1 MPSALASQLAI
12 SASLNAS
19 LLEAHTSKRRR
30 TESYLFTGR
39 DADLHDL
46 DAIHALSSNAFA
58 QLCSLSPVFSAR
70 TIKLGSDG
78 SSLSVD
84 FDQTLFSEAARNTDR
99 TMQSRDVN
107 ANLDSTLNTFLSLLG
122 PWLMEA
128 PTSKVLEWLVRR
140 FRINEFNVDAVLSL
154 FFPYHESPHFV
165 KMLSILHISPSSMFS
180 FMLPFKSAATPLA
193 RSSIVKAMTA
203 SQAVARF
210 IASLLPTAI
219 KGSYSH
225 RTLVAFNASTMHD
238 YIATQPALDEGTLAF
253 LLSAL
258 LAPFQTSHTDA
269 NTTLGGYVLLS
280 TLSHKVPLSSV
291 AVAAIVGAMA
301 SSAAPK
307 GKRESQ
313 SNRASGHFIK
323 VAISVCSPQGELGA
337 FHANTGNLCLKM
349 PGFAEE
355 LRGAVQFV
363 GAERFIFPLL
373 ESLRPR
379 LEEPAVSSL
388 YATILSTTSTPL
400 RVLKHIVSLL
410 IRLIV
415 TGSDEES
422 NEASKTNAAR
432 ALLALVHQRHIG
444 VLRDA
449 VSEVIDEGE
458 GVSDGE
464 DQRMKKKNRKKKADE
479 LMVSFSVSHPWAQ
492 STDVNEI
499 VVVST
504 SSTKEVRLGAVER
517 LYEILQG
524 RKTLEASDMAS
535 IQSAL
540 LARVYDTHAGVL
552 HTLYSSPELFLSTI
566 TSSMTPQKLLDTII
580 SQVAPDPPSRAILEA
595 HVTFLVG
602 HFTKTYPK
610 LSPAIHERVLFPYVL
625 ASRAK
630 FKTARGVWEALSEV
644 GDSPSGWLRGCVD
657 IWEKAGLLRGK
668 KVAKDDGNEDVDAGM
683 EKICQTNHDVAAK
696 IAENILASNDSSSDI
711 SIILSKLHDPLP
723 HARALA
729 YLVVRVLLLSTSC
742 EQQVDIALRALNA
755 MKLHSVDGFGDLSDG
770 SKSLQEARAL
780 SDRTLNM
787 KVATKPGGRVTIQ
800 FLQASILA
808 LIPAVRLVDGSIPS
822 WIAVPSLSDSSPDK
836 NAEDRYVTL
845 MQNLYAVA
853 VTSGSSTPS
862 QLSTHLIQA
871 IFLNLKDV
879 SLEFLLGVLLARSP
893 VLERVRT
900 RALLHA
906 LAFLRGFT
914 SGGAVDFQ
922 TVLPSFIAVLMDART
937 DKQGR
942 ALIFECV
949 SALAS
954 TSERKHVYGLG
965 TVYGAGSVHL
975 QYLDAKDLEAY
986 LKALLDS
993 RTLLVQDG
1001 TYIKVFHQQH
1011 LTAASA
1017 KYRRR
1022 VLCYLLSHAVAHSVP
1037 EARISIMTS
1046 VMEVTDAAKS
1056 DMVIPVM
1063 ETLTKDP
1070 APVSNLFGVNFPQ
1083 YNALV
1088 ASTFL
1093 SVPTMNLSTGSDN
1106 SVWEVFGLALRT
1118 YFQPNANTTVRQ
1130 LFSDT
1135 LEERLFA
1142 HLDMERQVQVCD
1154 VLLSAGSSGNE
1165 VYIHAK
1171 ELLSKLLQDVHLI
1184 IHLLVAYQPTAVQ
1197 SDTPASKRAKLDNP
1211 SHGNVEEKMSML
1223 TFLAEIL
1230 GTKELPGS
1238 LDLLTQLLDTLGKI
1252 IHHDSPVPSDTS
1264 YLCQMLMA
1272 AVEEA
1277 ASKIKEAPAR
1287 PIRLDILV
1295 EIIRV
1300 SENPQ
1305 TFHQALLL
1313 MGSLARLTPDS
1324 VLHNIMP
1331 IFTFMGTNVFH
1342 RDDSY
1347 SFKVVQNTIENIVP
1361 VMASS
1366 LKSKYTPGLKLY
1378 TGARDF
1384 LRIFTDASNHIPRHR
1399 RQNFFIHLVDVLG
1412 PQEFL
1417 APVCMLLVD
1426 RVANRVSRQHEGEA
1440 ATSLGLPI
1448 SLLRHFSRPSQLH
1461 VFKEALRE
1469 ATRLIRNIVA
1479 DEAGATFL
1487 DYLHDDEHSARSS
1500 SIIKRRAQ
1508 ALIIFV
1514 GYAITPTPSSEVS
1527 GADNETTELISL
1539 LLELTTTEGEN
1550 ITDVMSVAQQ
1560 VTSRV
1565 MNAVGAADFLNGALV
1580 MLQSDDT
1587 RIKAG
1592 ALEILAGRI
1601 PRVVETVRLEQQK
1614 TVLSIIDCIRDVISH
1629 QSAGTLVNSALNALR
1644 VIGSSICPGEE
1655 SAVVTTVPSV
1665 LKIIKARASL
1675 QSAIV
1680 VLPCYVASLG
1690 PWLIPHFREIAQE
1703 STSVLQDGLSGKM
1716 AQSSVDGAISTLQGL
1731 VSTLP
1736 AFYDAAELSNII
1748 KLHLQYSVTMSG
1760 AMTGLMKAIAKKIPS
1775 SSLLPVLC
1783 DLWPSL
1789 EKSQKKEHVDGL
1801 IAFFD
1806 LFKRSIR
1813 VAQRPDIQ
1821 EHLRSIFSVFLDG
1834 FGVNMKS
1841 TTGFKDGEPHIIS
1854 AFLEVVVKL
1863 NETAFRPL
1871 FRRLYDWAFVAE
1883 NADIERK
1890 ITFFHMYSA
1899 LLDYF
1904 KGLMNSY
1911 MSMLLQAL
1919 CDILASLAAGSI
1931 QHSSLWS
1938 STVETL
1944 TKSFENDDGVFWRDD
1959 KLASVAK
1966 PLIAQVSICIKLNI
1980 ADGKQALTNC
1990 LIAMT
1995 SVAMDDALLKSINL
2009 DLLMHTRAEDA
2020 RVRIFALSCAEAL
2033 WREQGGKLI
2042 GFVAETATFISE
2054 CAEDE
2059 NDSVVRETHKLKNAV
2074 ESVAGSISG
2083 L

>member
-1 MPSALASQLAI
+1 MPSALASQLAA

-19 LLEAHTSKRRR
+19 LLEAHTSKRRQ

-39 DADLHDL
+39 DSDLHDI
-46 DAIHALSSNAFA
+46 DAIHALASNAFA
-58 QLCSLSPVFSAR
+58 QLCSLSPAFSMR

-84 FDQTLFSEAARNTDR
+84 FDQTLFSEAARNMDR
-99 TMQSRDVN
+99 TLQSQEVN
-107 ANLDSTLNTFLSLLG
+107 SNIDRTLNAFLSLLG

-165 KMLSILHISPSSMFS
+165 KMLSILHISPSSIFV

-193 RSSIVKAMTA
+193 RSSIVKAMA
-203 SQAVARF
+203 ANQAVARY

-219 KGSYSH
+219 RGSYSH
-225 RTLVAFNASTMHD
+225 RTLVAFNAATMHD
-238 YIATQPALDEGTLAF
+238 YIATRPALDEGTLAF

-258 LAPFQTSHTDA
+258 LAPFQTSHADA
-269 NTTLGGYVLLS
+269 NATLGSYVLLS
-280 TLSHKVPLSSV
+280 TLSHKVSLSSA
-291 AVAAIVGAMA
+291 AVAAIIGAMA

-307 GKRESQ
+307 GKRESRDNTT
-313 SNRASGHFIK
+313 SEHFIK
-323 VAISVCSPQGELGA
+323 VAIAVCSPQEELGA
-337 FHANTGNLCLKM
+337 FQASTGNLCLKM

-355 LRGAVQFV
+355 LRGAVQYV
-363 GAERFIFPLL
+363 GAEKFILPLL
-373 ESLRPR
+373 ESLRLR
-379 LEEPAVSSL
+379 LEERVVSSL
-388 YATILSTTSTPL
+388 YATIISATGTPL
-400 RVLKHIVSLL
+400 RVLKHLVSSL
-410 IRLIV
+410 IRIIV
-415 TGSDEES
+415 AGNDEES
-422 NEASKTNAAR
+422 NETSMINAAR
-432 ALLALVHQRHIG
+432 ALLALVHQRHVG
-444 VLRDA
+444 LLRDA
-449 VSEVIDEGE
+449 VGENIDDKE
-458 GVSDGE
+458 GVNEGE
-464 DQRMKKKNRKKKADE
+464 DQRVKKKDRKKKTDE

-499 VVVST
+499 VVAST
-504 SSTKEVRLGAVER
+504 SSTKETRLGAVER

-524 RKTLEASDMAS
+524 GKTLEASDMAS

-540 LARVYDTHAGVL
+540 LARVYDTHAAVL
-552 HTLYSSPELFLSTI
+552 EVLYSSPELFLSTVAPS
-566 TSSMTPQKLLDTII
+566 TTPQKLLDTVV
-580 SQVAPDPPSRAILEA
+580 SQVAPDPPSRAVLQA

-602 HFTKTYPK
+602 RFSKTHPE
-610 LSPAIHERVLFPYVL
+610 LSPTVHERVLFPYVL
-625 ASRAK
+625 ASKSK
-630 FKTARGVWEALSEV
+630 FKTARSVWEALREV
-644 GDSPSGWLRGCVD
+644 GDTANGWLQDCVD
-657 IWEKAGLLRGK
+657 IWQKTGLLRSK
-668 KVAKDDGNEDVDAGM
+668 KVAKDDENEDADVDM
-683 EKICQTNHDVAAK
+683 EKICQANLDVAAK
-696 IAENILASNDSSSDI
+696 IAENILASSDSSNDI
-711 SIILSKLHDPLP
+711 SLILSKLHDPLP

-742 EQQVDIALRALNA
+742 EQQVDIALGALST
-755 MKLHSVDGFGDLSDG
+755 MKLHSIDGFGDLSDG
-770 SKSLQEARAL
+770 STSLQEVL
-780 SDRTLNM
+780 SDRTLGM
-787 KVATKPGGRVTIQ
+787 KVATKPGGKVTMQ

-808 LIPAVRLVDGSIPS
+808 LIPAVRPVDSCAPAWIVLSQSGSHPGK
-822 WIAVPSLSDSSPDK
+822 K
-836 NAEDRYVTL
+836 NIEDRYVTL

-853 VTSGSSTPS
+853 VASGSSTPS
-862 QLSTHLIQA
+862 QLSIHLIQA
-871 IFLNLKDV
+871 IFLNLRDV
-879 SLEFLLGVLLARSP
+879 SLQFLLGVLLARSP
-893 VLERVRT
+893 ALERVRT

-906 LAFLRGFT
+906 LAFLRGHT
-914 SGGAVDFQ
+914 SSNAVDFQ

-954 TSERKHVYGLG
+954 ISERKHVYGLD
-965 TVYGAGSVHL
+965 TIYGAESAHL
-975 QYLDAKDLEAY
+975 QYLDGKDLKVY
-986 LKALLDS
+986 LKALLNS
-993 RTLLVQDG
+993 RSLLVQDSN
-1001 TYIKVFHQQH
+1001 YIKVFHQQH
-1011 LTAASA
+1011 LAVAGA
-1017 KYRRR
+1017 KHRRR
-1022 VLCYLLSHAVAHSVP
+1022 VLCYLLSHAVSHPVP
-1037 EARISIMTS
+1037 DARISIMDS
-1046 VMEVTDAAKS
+1046 VMDASDAAKS
-1056 DMVIPVM
+1056 DMVMPAM
-1063 ETLTKDP
+1063 ETLIKDP
-1070 APVSNLFGVNFPQ
+1070 APISNLFGVNFPR

-1093 SVPTMNLSTGSDN
+1093 SVPVGNLN
-1106 SVWEVFGLALRT
+1106 SAPGNTVWQIFALALRT
-1118 YFQPNANTTVRQ
+1118 YFQPNANTSVRQ
-1130 LFSDT
+1130 LFSDA
-1135 LEERLFA
+1135 LEDRLFA

-1154 VLLSAGSSGNE
+1154 VLLSAGSSGND
-1165 VYIHAK
+1165 VYMHAK
-1171 ELLSKLLQDVHLI
+1171 ELLSKLLKNVQLI
-1184 IHLLVAYQPTAVQ
+1184 IHLLVAYQPAAIQ
-1197 SDTPASKRAKLDNP
+1197 SDTPASKRARLDNP
-1211 SHGNVEEKMSML
+1211 SHGNIEERMSML

-1252 IHHDSPVPSDTS
+1252 IHHDSPVTSDTS
-1264 YLCQMLMA
+1264 YTCQMLMA
-1272 AVEEA
+1272 AVGESS
-1277 ASKIKEAPAR
+1277 SKMKEPPAR

-1313 MGSLARLTPDS
+1313 MASLARLTPDS
-1324 VLHNIMP
+1324 VIHNIMP

-1366 LKSKYTPGLKLY
+1366 LKSKYTPGLELY

-1426 RVANRVSRQHEGEA
+1426 RVANRVSRQHDDEA
-1440 ATSLGLPI
+1440 SASLGLPI
-1448 SLLRHFSRPSQLH
+1448 SLLRHFPQPAQLH

-1469 ATRLIRNIVA
+1469 ATRLIHNIIS

-1508 ALIIFV
+1508 ALIMFV
-1514 GYAITPTPSSEVS
+1514 GYAITPAPSTEVS
-1527 GADNETTELISL
+1527 KADNQTTELISL
-1539 LLELTTTEGEN
+1539 LIDLTTTEGEN
-1550 ITDVMSVAQQ
+1550 IADVVSVTQQ
-1560 VTSRV
+1560 ATSKV
-1565 MNAVGAADFLNGALV
+1565 MNAIGAADLLNGALV

-1592 ALEILAGRI
+1592 ALEVLAERI
-1601 PRVVETVRLEQQK
+1601 PKVTELVRREQQK
-1614 TVLSIIDCIRDVISH
+1614 TVLSIIDCIRDIISH
-1629 QSAGTLVNSALNALR
+1629 QSAGALVNSALNAL
-1644 VIGSSICPGEE
+1644 GATSSSIYPGEE
-1655 SAVVTTVPSV
+1655 PALVTTVASV
-1665 LKIIKARASL
+1665 LKIIEARASL
-1675 QSAIV
+1675 QSAIA
-1680 VLPCYVASLG
+1680 VLPCYVSSLG
-1690 PWLIPHFREIAQE
+1690 PRLIPHFREIAQE
-1703 STSVLQDGLSGKM
+1703 CTSVLQDGLSGKM

-1731 VSTLP
+1731 LSTLP
-1736 AFYDAAELSNII
+1736 AFYGAADLTAIV
-1748 KLHLQYSVTMSG
+1748 KLHLQYSITMSG
-1760 AMTGLMKAIAKKIPS
+1760 AMAGLMKAIAKKIPS
-1775 SSLLPVLC
+1775 NTLLPVLC

-1806 LFKRSIR
+1806 FFKRCIR

-1821 EHLRSIFSVFLDG
+1821 EYLRSIFSVFLDG
-1834 FGVNMKS
+1834 FGTNMKS

-1871 FRRLYDWAFVAE
+1871 FRRLYDWAFVTE
-1883 NADIERK
+1883 NTNIERK
-1890 ITFFHMYSA
+1890 VTFCHMYSA

-1904 KGLMNSY
+1904 KGLMNPY
-1911 MSMLLQAL
+1911 MSMLLKAL
-1919 CDILASLAAGSI
+1919 CDVLESLAAGSI
-1931 QHSSLWS
+1931 QNPSMWLSI
-1938 STVETL
+1938 VETL

-1959 KLASVAK
+1959 KLSSVAK
-1966 PLIAQVSICIKLNI
+1966 PLIAQVSTCIKLNI

-1990 LIAMT
+1990 LIAMM

-2020 RVRIFALSCAEAL
+2020 RERIFALSCAEAL

>member
-1 MPSALASQLAI
+1 MPSALASQLAA

-19 LLEAHTSKRRR
+19 LLEAHTSKRRQ

-39 DADLHDL
+39 DSDLHDL
-46 DAIHALSSNAFA
+46 DAIHALASNAFA
-58 QLCSLSPVFSAR
+58 QLCSLSPAFSAR

-84 FDQTLFSEAARNTDR
+84 FDQTLFSEAARNMDR
-99 TMQSRDVN
+99 TLQSQEVN
-107 ANLDSTLNTFLSLLG
+107 SNIDRTLNAFLSLLG

-165 KMLSILHISPSSMFS
+165 KMLSILHISPSSIFA

-193 RSSIVKAMTA
+193 RSSIVKAMA
-203 SQAVARF
+203 ANQAVARF

-219 KGSYSH
+219 RGSYSH
-225 RTLVAFNASTMHD
+225 RTLVAFNAATMHD
-238 YIATQPALDEGTLAF
+238 YIATRPALDEGTLAF

-258 LAPFQTSHTDA
+258 LAPFQTSHVDA
-269 NTTLGGYVLLS
+269 NATLGSYVLLS
-280 TLSHKVPLSSV
+280 TLSHKVSLSSA
-291 AVAAIVGAMA
+291 AVAAIIGAMA

-307 GKRESQ
+307 GKRESRGNTT
-313 SNRASGHFIK
+313 SEHFIK
-323 VAISVCSPQGELGA
+323 VAIAVCSPQEELGA
-337 FHANTGNLCLKM
+337 FQASTGNLCLKM

-355 LRGAVQFV
+355 LRNAVQYV
-363 GAERFIFPLL
+363 GAEKFILPLF

-379 LEEPAVSSL
+379 LEERVVSSL
-388 YATILSTTSTPL
+388 YTTILSATGTPL
-400 RVLKHIVSLL
+400 RVLKHLVSSL
-410 IRLIV
+410 IRIIV
-415 TGSDEES
+415 AGNDEES
-422 NEASKTNAAR
+422 DETSMINAAR

-444 VLRDA
+444 LLRDA
-449 VSEVIDEGE
+449 VDESVDDGE
-458 GVSDGE
+458 GVNEGE
-464 DQRMKKKNRKKKADE
+464 DQRVKKKDRKKKTDE
-479 LMVSFSVSHPWAQ
+479 LMVSFSVSHPWAE

-499 VVVST
+499 VVAST
-504 SSTKEVRLGAVER
+504 SSTKETRLGAVGR
-517 LYEILQG
+517 LYEILQDG
-524 RKTLEASDMAS
+524 KTLKASDMAS

-540 LARVYDTHAGVL
+540 LARAYDTHVAVL
-552 HTLYSSPELFLSTI
+552 NVLYSSPELFLSTVA
-566 TSSMTPQKLLDTII
+566 SSTTPQKLLDTIV
-580 SQVAPDPPSRAILEA
+580 SQVAPDPPSRVVLQA

-602 HFTKTYPK
+602 HFSKTYPE

-625 ASRAK
+625 ASKSK
-630 FKTARGVWEALSEV
+630 FRTARSVWEALREV
-644 GDSPSGWLRGCVD
+644 GDTANGWLQGCVD
-657 IWEKAGLLRGK
+657 IWQKAGLLRSK
-668 KVAKDDGNEDVDAGM
+668 KVAKDDEDEDVDVDM
-683 EKICQTNHDVAAK
+683 EKICQANLDVATK
-696 IAENILASNDSSSDI
+696 IAENILASSDSSSDI
-711 SIILSKLHDPLP
+711 SLILSKLHDPLP

-729 YLVVRVLLLSTSC
+729 YLVVRILLLSTSC
-742 EQQVDIALRALNA
+742 EQQVDIALGALSA
-755 MKLHSVDGFGDLSDG
+755 MKLNSVDGFGDLSDG
-770 SKSLQEARAL
+770 STSLQEACAFFFVL
-780 SDRTLNM
+780 SNRTLGM
-787 KVATKPGGRVTIQ
+787 KVATKPGGKVTMQ
-800 FLQASILA
+800 FLQASLLA
-808 LIPAVRLVDGSIPS
+808 LIPAVRPVDRCAPAWITVLSQSGSHPGK
-822 WIAVPSLSDSSPDK
+822 K
-836 NAEDRYVTL
+836 NIEDRYATL
-845 MQNLYAVA
+845 MQNLYAIAVA
-853 VTSGSSTPS
+853 SGSSTPS
-862 QLSTHLIQA
+862 QLSVHLIQA
-871 IFLNLKDV
+871 IFLNLRDV
-879 SLEFLLGVLLARSP
+879 SLQFLLGVLLAWSP
-893 VLERVRT
+893 ALERVRT

-906 LAFLRGFT
+906 LAFLRGHT
-914 SGGAVDFQ
+914 SSNAVDFQ

-954 TSERKHVYGLG
+954 ISKRKHVYGLD
-965 TVYGAGSVHL
+965 TIYGAESAHL
-975 QYLDAKDLEAY
+975 QYLDGKDLEAY
-986 LKALLDS
+986 LKALRDS
-993 RTLLVQDG
+993 RSLLVQDSN
-1001 TYIKVFHQQH
+1001 YIKVFHQQH
-1011 LTAASA
+1011 LAAASA
-1017 KYRRR
+1017 KRR
-1022 VLCYLLSHAVAHSVP
+1022 VLCYLLSHAVSHPVP
-1037 EARISIMTS
+1037 EARISIMDS
-1046 VMEVTDAAKS
+1046 VMDVSDAAKS
-1056 DMVIPVM
+1056 DMVMPAM
-1063 ETLTKDP
+1063 ESLTKDP
-1070 APVSNLFGVNFPQ
+1070 APISNLFGVNFLR

-1093 SVPTMNLSTGSDN
+1093 SVPVGDLNAGPDN
-1106 SVWEVFGLALRT
+1106 AVWQIFALALRT
-1118 YFQPNANTTVRQ
+1118 YFQPNANTSVRQ
-1130 LFSDT
+1130 LFSDA
-1135 LEERLFA
+1135 LEDRLFA
-1142 HLDMERQVQVCD
+1142 HLDLERQVQVCD
-1154 VLLSAGSSGNE
+1154 VLLSAGSSGND
-1165 VYIHAK
+1165 VYMHAK
-1171 ELLSKLLQDVHLI
+1171 ELLSKLLKNVQLI
-1184 IHLLVAYQPTAVQ
+1184 IHLLVAYQPAAIQ
-1197 SDTPASKRAKLDNP
+1197 SDTPASKRARLDNP
-1211 SHGNVEEKMSML
+1211 SHGNIEERMSML

-1264 YLCQMLMA
+1264 YICQMLMA
-1272 AVEEA
+1272 AVGESS
-1277 ASKIKEAPAR
+1277 SKMKEPPAR

-1313 MGSLARLTPDS
+1313 MASLARLTPDS
-1324 VLHNIMP
+1324 VIHNIMP

-1347 SFKVVQNTIENIVP
+1347 SFKVVQNTIENIVL

-1366 LKSKYTPGLKLY
+1366 LKSKYTPGLELY

-1426 RVANRVSRQHEGEA
+1426 RVANRVSRQHDDEA
-1440 ATSLGLPI
+1440 SASLGLPI
-1448 SLLRHFSRPSQLH
+1448 SLLRHFPQPAQLH

-1469 ATRLIRNIVA
+1469 ATRLIRNIIS
-1479 DEAGATFL
+1479 DEADATFL

-1508 ALIIFV
+1508 ALIMFV
-1514 GYAITPTPSSEVS
+1514 GYAITPTPSTEVS
-1527 GADNETTELISL
+1527 RADNQTTELISL
-1539 LLELTTTEGEN
+1539 LIHLTTTEGEN
-1550 ITDVMSVAQQ
+1550 IADVVSVTQQ
-1560 VTSRV
+1560 ATSKV
-1565 MNAVGAADFLNGALV
+1565 MNAIGAADFLNGALV

-1592 ALEILAGRI
+1592 ALEVLAERI
-1601 PRVVETVRLEQQK
+1601 SKVTESVRREQQK
-1614 TVLSIIDCIRDVISH
+1614 TVLSIIDCIRDIISR
-1629 QSAGTLVNSALNALR
+1629 QSAGALVNSALNAL
-1644 VIGSSICPGEE
+1644 GATSSSICPGEE
-1655 SAVVTTVPSV
+1655 PALVTTVASV

-1675 QSAIV
+1675 QSAIA
-1680 VLPCYVASLG
+1680 VLPCYVSSLG
-1690 PWLIPHFREIAQE
+1690 PRLIPHFREIAQE
-1703 STSVLQDGLSGKM
+1703 CTSVLQDGLSGKM

-1731 VSTLP
+1731 LSTLP
-1736 AFYDAAELSNII
+1736 AFYGAADLTVII
-1748 KLHLQYSVTMSG
+1748 KLHLQYSITMSG
-1760 AMTGLMKAIAKKIPS
+1760 AMAGMMKAIAKKIPS
-1775 SSLLPVLC
+1775 NTLLP
-1783 DLWPSL
+1783 
-1789 EKSQKKEHVDGL
+1789 EHVDGL

-1806 LFKRSIR
+1806 FFKRCIR

-1834 FGVNMKS
+1834 FGANMKS
-1841 TTGFKDGEPHIIS
+1841 MTGSKDGEPHIIS

-1863 NETAFRPL
+1863 NETTFRPL
-1871 FRRLYDWAFVAE
+1871 FRRLYDWAFVTE
-1883 NADIERK
+1883 NTNIERK
-1890 ITFFHMYSA
+1890 VIFCHMYSA

-1904 KGLMNSY
+1904 KGLMNPY
-1911 MSMLLQAL
+1911 MSMLLKAL
-1919 CDILASLAAGSI
+1919 CDVLESLAAGSI
-1931 QHSSLWS
+1931 QNLSMWS

-1959 KLASVAK
+1959 KLSSVAK
-1966 PLIAQVSICIKLNI
+1966 PLIAQVSTCIKLNI
-1980 ADGKQALTNC
+1980 TDGKQALTNC

-1995 SVAMDDALLKSINL
+1995 NVAMDDALLKSINL

-2020 RVRIFALSCAEAL
+2020 RERIFALSCAEAL